1 MSEHDLHQYIKTNFA
16 ILIVSDTRNE
26 KTDESGKI
34 AKKLVSDYGH
44 QVFAYKIIRNDKS
57 LIQTTVN
64 EMLQNPEI
72 NVIVT
77 SGGTGISRR
86 DVTVEAISELLDKKI
101 EGFGE
106 LFRKLSYQEIGEA
119 AMISRATAG
128 TINGKIIFCL
138 PGSKNAVK
146 LAFSKLILPG
156 LGHIIK
162 EANKC
167 TR

>member
-44 QVFAYKIIRNDKS
+44 QVFAYKIIRNNKS

-77 SGGTGISRR
+77 SGGTGISKR

-128 TINGKIIFCL
+128 AINGKIIFCL

-162 EANKC
+162 EAN
-167 TR
+167 R

>member
-1 MSEHDLHQYIKTNFA
+1 MSEHELHQYVKANFA
-16 ILIVSDTRNE
+16 VLTISDTRNE

-34 AKKLVSDYGH
+34 AKRLIDSEGH
-44 QVFAYKIIRNDKS
+44 QVLAYRIIKNDKA
-57 LIQTTVN
+57 LIQTNMKET
-64 EMLQNPEI
+64 LQNPRI

-77 SGGTGISRR
+77 IGGTGISKK
-86 DVTVEAISELLDKKI
+86 DLTIESISELLDKKI

-106 LFRKLSYQEIGEA
+106 LFRNLSYQEIGEA

-128 TINGKIIFCL
+128 TVNGKLVFCL

-146 LAFSKLILPG
+146 LAINKLILPG

-162 EANKC
+162 EAN
-167 TR
+167 R

>member
-1 MSEHDLHQYIKTNFA
+1 VSEHDLRQFIKANFA
-16 ILIVSDTRNE
+16 VLIISDTRDE

-34 AKKLVSDYGH
+34 AKQLITEAGH
-44 QVFAYKIIRNDKS
+44 EVAAYKIMSNDKA
-57 LIQTTVN
+57 LIQATVK
-64 EMLQNPEI
+64 EMLQNPNI

-77 SGGTGISRR
+77 SGGTGISKR
-86 DVTVEAISELLDKKI
+86 DITTDTINELLDKKI

-106 LFRKLSYQEIGEA
+106 LFRKLSYEEIGEA

-128 TINGKIIFCL
+128 VVGGKLVFCM

-146 LAFSKLILPG
+146 LALSRLIIPG

-162 EANKC
+162 EAN
-167 TR
+167 R

>member
-34 AKKLVSDYGH
+34 AKKLVSDCGH

-77 SGGTGISRR
+77 SGGTGISKR

-128 TINGKIIFCL
+128 AINGKIIFCL

-162 EANKC
+162 EAN
-167 TR
+167 R